1 MKENNSIN
9 IYQWALATK
18 TGDNLKEFLKN
29 KEDEHTLWYLIFG
42 LHPKH
47 PAVIRWK
54 TLREYMNEQE
64 RLFHEYEQNIVE
76 NYLKNTIKHY

>member
-1 MKENNSIN
+1 MGFSN
-9 IYQWALATK
+9 K

-29 KEDEHTLWYLIFG
+29 KEDEHTLWYFIFG

-64 RLFHEYEQNIVE
+64 RLFHEYEQKYRRKLFE
-76 NYLKNTIKHY
+76 KHYKELLKENKS